1 MLAHVPNDFY
11 SNCSLPLASPLPA
24 QDWADAIAKKQK
36 DAQQWRETL
45 ASSSSTAA
53 ASSTSS
59 TAAASSSTA
68 KAPGKDRTYLPS
80 TLSLEEA
87 KKFMPPTGQLAHVPD
102 TAAGRLRCY
111 YGKGTERISQGASL
125 EGRTLRQAAIPLFK
139 WAWGL
144 HKGATGKL
152 CPYVFD

>member
-1 MLAHVPNDFY
+1 MARDIGFVLAD
-11 SNCSLPLASPLPA
+11 
-24 QDWADAIAKKQK
+24 
-36 DAQQWRETL
+36 
-45 ASSSSTAA
+45 SSGVLDLVDSSGFLEHCEGA
-53 ASSTSS
+53 
-59 TAAASSSTA
+59 
-68 KAPGKDRTYLPS
+68 GKDRTYLPS